1 MELVVARGTHEPG
14 YLGAVVGDPLYAA
27 VSETVT
33 VSVGAYA
40 VRYPADLLDPASVS
54 TGTTDLVDHLIA
66 RSARCPGQRYIIA
79 GYSQGALVVHGAL
92 GTGAMALMPGI
103 RQLPPAIA
111 DELVATCCRSALEA
125 ASLARARRVLLAD
138 GVDHREVQR
147 LIDTAQS
154 TRAMVALAVLGPSGR
169 IEDLGKHLAREGKWA
184 VGALRDATAGAHVP
198 IGRSMQELI
207 ADTEKLVEW
216 LAR

>member
-1 MELVVARGTHEPG
+1 MAGHCGRTIIRAAAPIFAAILLALGIGCWSNAARADGCAAAELVVARGTHEPG

-92 GTGAMALMPGI
+92 GTGVMALMPGI

-111 DELVATCCRSALEA
+111 PHIA
-125 ASLARARRVLLAD
+125 AVLLFGD
-138 GVDHREVQR
+138 PLR
-147 LIDTAQS
+147 LNAWSVTDMYAGR
-154 TRAMVALAVLGPSGR
+154 TRNFCAPGDPICELGAMNP
-169 IEDLGKHLAREGKWA
+169 D
-184 VGALRDATAGAHVP
+184 AHV
-198 IGRSMQELI
+198 GYRDTI
-207 ADTEKLVEW
+207 AAAADFAAHL
-216 LAR
+216 L